1 MKSVKKNSFSRV
13 GKKTKK
19 LLVDFTKIQR
29 KYNSELKRLKALD
42 EEALKEEEMRI
53 NDLPEVEDESS
64 VIDVLSRITD
74 KPSRLSYS
82 ELAKKTREFVPK
94 NPKSKNRCLEEYT
107 DIEEVKGDYDFGD
120 VNKFTAKKDGR
131 DIFIK
136 TRSTKYVTEET
147 IDKFLKEVKI
157 MKTLSDNDLG
167 PKLIEY
173 FLCKDNNG
181 EGLLFLVYEKL
192 KGQSLT
198 DFKKDNRLSDEQKE
212 QIKALIN
219 RCFEAG
225 VIPNWLGENSIFIR
239 EDGSFVLTSSRS
251 AESTDSLLEDKKSE
265 LLKSLDWITEDS
277 VSIEGLTIK
286 SLVRQKLVKFNL

>member
-1 MKSVKKNSFSRV
+1 MK
-13 GKKTKK
+13 G
-19 LLVDFTKIQR
+19 LAED
-29 KYNSELKRLKALD
+29 
-42 EEALKEEEMRI
+42 ALKEEEMRI
-53 NDLPEVEDESS
+53 NDLPEIEDETS
-64 VIDVLSRITD
+64 VVEVLSRITD

-82 ELAKKTREFVPK
+82 ELVKKTKEFVPK
-94 NPKSKNRCLEEYT
+94 NTKSKNRCLEEYT

>member
-1 MKSVKKNSFSRV
+1 
-13 GKKTKK
+13 
-19 LLVDFTKIQR
+19 
-29 KYNSELKRLKALD
+29 
-42 EEALKEEEMRI
+42 MRI
-53 NDLPEVEDESS
+53 NDLPEIEDETS
-64 VIDVLSRITD
+64 VIGVLSRITD

-82 ELAKKTREFVPK
+82 ELAKKTKEFVPK

-107 DIEEVKGDYDFGD
+107 DVEEVKGDWDFGD
-120 VNKFTAKKDGR
+120 VNKFTANKDGQGV
-131 DIFIK
+131 FIK
-136 TRSTKYVTEET
+136 TRRTKFITEEN
-147 IDKFLKEVKI
+147 IDDFLKEVKI
-157 MKTLSDNDLG
+157 KKILSDNDLG

-219 RCFEAG
+219 RCFKAG

-239 EDGSFVLTSSRS
+239 EDGSFVLTSSRN
-251 AESTDSLLEDKKSE
+251 AKSTDTLLEDKKSD

-277 VSIEGLTIK
+277 VSIEILAIK
-286 SLVRQKLVKFNL
+286 SLVRQKQVKFNM

>member
-107 DIEEVKGDYDFGD
+107 DLEEVKGDWDFGD
-120 VNKFTAKKDGR
+120 VNKFTANKDGQGV
-131 DIFIK
+131 FIK
-136 TRSTKYVTEET
+136 TRRTKFVTEES
-147 IDKFLKEVKI
+147 IEDFLKEIKI
-157 MKTLSDNDLG
+157 KKILSDNDLG

-198 DFKKDNRLSDEQKE
+198 DFKKDNRLSDKQKE

-219 RCFEAG
+219 RCFKAG

-239 EDGSFVLTSSRS
+239 EDGSFVLTSSRN
-251 AESTDSLLEDKKSE
+251 AKSTDTLLEDKKSD

-277 VSIEGLTIK
+277 VSIEILAIK
-286 SLVRQKLVKFNL
+286 SLVRQKQVKFNM

>member
-1 MKSVKKNSFSRV
+1 MKSVKRNSGNGSE
-13 GKKTKK
+13 KKTKK
-19 LLVDFTKIQR
+19 LLVDFTKIQK
-29 KYNSELKRLKALD
+29 KYNAELKRLKGLAED
-42 EEALKEEEMRI
+42 ALKEEEMRI
-53 NDLPEVEDESS
+53 NDLPEIEDETS
-64 VIDVLSRITD
+64 VVEVLSRITD

-82 ELAKKTREFVPK
+82 ELVKKTKEFVPK
-94 NPKSKNRCLEEYT
+94 NTKSKNRCLEEYT

-167 PKLIEY
+167 PELLEH
-173 FLCKDNNG
+173 FLCKDNKGN
-181 EGLLFLVYEKL
+181 GLLFLIYEKL
-192 KGQSLT
+192 IGQSLS
-198 DFKKDNRLSDEQKE
+198 DFKKDNRLSDEQKDK
-212 QIKALIN
+212 IKALIN
-219 RCFEAG
+219 NCFRSG

>member
-1 MKSVKKNSFSRV
+1 MKSNKKNSPSRV

-29 KYNSELKRLKALD
+29 KYNAELKRLKALD

-82 ELAKKTREFVPK
+82 ELAKKTKEFVPK

-107 DIEEVKGDYDFGD
+107 DVEEVKGDWDFGD
-120 VNKFTAKKDGR
+120 VNKFTANKDGQGV
-131 DIFIK
+131 FIK
-136 TRSTKYVTEET
+136 TRRTKFVTEES
-147 IDKFLKEVKI
+147 IEDFLKEVKI
-157 MKTLSDNDLG
+157 KKILSDNDLG

-198 DFKKDNRLSDEQKE
+198 DFKKDNRLSDKQKE

-219 RCFEAG
+219 RCFKAG
-225 VIPNWLGENSIFIR
+225 VIPNWLGENNIFIR
-239 EDGSFVLTSSRS
+239 EDGSFVLTSSRN
-251 AESTDSLLEDKKSE
+251 AKSTDTLLEDKKSD

-277 VSIEGLTIK
+277 VSIEILAIK
-286 SLVRQKLVKFNL
+286 SLVRQKQVKFNL